1 MTAHN
6 PYAGDRIDYMNARR
20 AAKPATG
27 GTNYAR
33 YVNPVDERA
42 RVAGLNEFDLLRE
55 KLDAVFTE
63 CRSVVR
69 NFRNDL
75 AAGLTADDMIPF

>member
-1 MTAHN
+1 MTTHN

-33 YVNPVDERA
+33 TVNPVDERA
-42 RVAGLNEFDLLRE
+42 RVAGLDEIERIAE
-55 KLDAVFTE
+55 RAYAVFEE